1 MGRARNE
8 LGARFLGT
16 VGNSGRLGADNSLL
30 MLQYSYLFSQLFR
43 RELRRKYKGSTLG
56 VAWYLINPL
65 LIFGAYTLMFGYVIK
80 VQQLPDFAIFLMI
93 GLMVWMFF
101 QLSLLAAAE
110 SLIDQGALIRK
121 ARFPRQTIPAATVF
135 VQMVTFG
142 VILAV
147 ILPLSLA
154 LRDAFT
160 PALLLLPVLIVL
172 LFCFVLGCALIVS
185 VLHAYFRDVAPT
197 LTAILLP
204 WFFLT
209 PTFIRLD
216 QLPYV
221 EHHPAVRVL
230 LDWVN
235 PLVPFIDSMRSVLY
249 DATSPSWGRLV
260 YMFVAAFTALGLG
273 TWVFRRMEGDLAVVV

>member
-1 MGRARNE
+1 MR
-8 LGARFLGT
+8 
-16 VGNSGRLGADNSLL
+16 
-30 MLQYSYLFSQLFR
+30 QYGYLFSQLVR
-43 RELRRKYKGSTLG
+43 RELRRKYKGSVLG

-65 LIFGAYTLMFGYVIK
+65 LMLGAYTLMFGYVIK
-80 VQQLPDFAIFLMI
+80 VQGHRDFAVFLMI

-121 ARFPRQTIPAATVF
+121 ARFPRETIPAATVV
-135 VQMVTFG
+135 VQLATFG

-147 ILPLSLA
+147 ILPLALA
-154 LRDAFT
+154 LRGAFT
-160 PALLLLPVLIVL
+160 PALLLLPVVIAL
-172 LFCFVLGCALIVS
+172 LLCFVLGCALIVS

-209 PTFIRLD
+209 PTFIQLD
-216 QLPYV
+216 TLSYV
-221 EHHPAVRVL
+221 KDHAAVRVL

-235 PLVPFIDSMRSVLY
+235 PLVPFIDSLRSILY
-249 DATSPSWGRLV
+249 FGTTPSWGRLV
-260 YMFVAAFTALGLG
+260 YVFAAGGAALAVGAR
-273 TWVFRRMEGDLAVVV
+273 VFRRMEADLAVVV

>member
-1 MGRARNE
+1 
-8 LGARFLGT
+8 
-16 VGNSGRLGADNSLL
+16 
-30 MLQYSYLFSQLFR
+30 
-43 RELRRKYKGSTLG
+43 
-56 VAWYLINPL
+56 
-65 LIFGAYTLMFGYVIK
+65 
-80 VQQLPDFAIFLMI
+80 
-93 GLMVWMFF
+93 MFF

-121 ARFPRQTIPAATVF
+121 ARFPWQTIPAATVV
-135 VQMVTFG
+135 VQLVPFG

-147 ILPLSLA
+147 VLPLALA

-160 PALLLLPVLIVL
+160 PALLLLPVLIVF

-209 PTFIRLD
+209 PTFIQLD
-216 QLPYV
+216 QLQYV
-221 EHHPAVRVL
+221 KDHPAVRVL

-235 PLVPFIDSMRSVLY
+235 PLVPFIDAMRSILY
-249 DATSPSWGRLV
+249 YATTPSWGRLLYASLAGV
-260 YMFVAAFTALGLG
+260 LVLAVGVL
-273 TWVFRRMEGDLAVVV
+273 VFRRMEGDLAVVV

>member
-1 MGRARNE
+1 MRRYN
-8 LGARFLGT
+8 
-16 VGNSGRLGADNSLL
+16 
-30 MLQYSYLFSQLFR
+30 YLFSQLFR

-56 VAWYLINPL
+56 VAWYLVNPL
-65 LIFGAYTLMFGYVIK
+65 LMLGAYTLMFGYVIK
-80 VQQLPDFAIFLMI
+80 LQSLHDYALFVMI

-121 ARFPRQTIPAATVF
+121 ARFPRQTIPGATVV
-135 VQMVTFG
+135 VQLVTFG

-147 ILPLSLA
+147 VLPLSLA
-154 LRDAFT
+154 LRGAFT
-160 PALLLLPVLIVL
+160 PALLLLPVLIAL
-172 LFCFVLGCALIVS
+172 LFCFVLGCALVVS
-185 VLHAYFRDVAPT
+185 VLHAYFRDVSPT

-209 PTFIRLD
+209 PTFIQLD

-221 EHHPAVRVL
+221 QDHPVIRVL

-235 PLVPFIDSMRSVLY
+235 PLVPFIDAMRSILY
-249 DATSPSWGRLV
+249 YGTAPSTGRIV
-260 YMFVAAFTALGLG
+260 YVFVAGFATLAVGA
-273 TWVFRRMEGDLAVVV
+273 WVFRRMEGDLAVVV

>member
-1 MGRARNE
+1 
-8 LGARFLGT
+8 
-16 VGNSGRLGADNSLL
+16 

-43 RELRRKYKGSTLG
+43 RELRRKYKGSALG
-56 VAWYLINPL
+56 IAWYLVNPL
-65 LIFGAYTLMFGYVIK
+65 LILGAYTLMFGYVLK
-80 VQQLPDFAIFLMI
+80 VQHHRDYALFVII

-101 QLSLLAAAE
+101 QLSLVAAAE

-121 ARFPRQTIPAATVF
+121 ARFPRQTIPAATVV
-135 VQMVTFG
+135 VQLVTFG

-147 ILPLSLA
+147 VLPLSLA
-154 LRDAFT
+154 LTDAFT

-185 VLHAYFRDVAPT
+185 VMHAYFRDVAPT

-209 PTFIRLD
+209 PTFVQLNT
-216 QLPYV
+216 LPYV
-221 EHHPAVRVL
+221 QQHPVVRVL

-235 PLVPFIDSMRSVLY
+235 PLVPFIDSMRSILY
-249 DATSPSWGRLV
+249 YATAPSWGRLV
-260 YMFVAAFTALGLG
+260 YVLVAGVVTLAVG
-273 TWVFRRMEGDLAVVV
+273 TVVFRRMEGDLAVVV

>member
-1 MGRARNE
+1 MR
-8 LGARFLGT
+8 
-16 VGNSGRLGADNSLL
+16 
-30 MLQYSYLFSQLFR
+30 QYGYLFSQLVR
-43 RELRRKYKGSTLG
+43 RELRRKYKGSSLG

-65 LIFGAYTLMFGYVIK
+65 LMLGAYTLMFGYVIK
-80 VQQLPDFAIFLMI
+80 IQQLHDFAIFLII

-121 ARFPRQTIPAATVF
+121 ARFPRQTIPAATVV
-135 VQMVTFG
+135 VQLATFG

-147 ILPLSLA
+147 ILPLALA
-154 LRDAFT
+154 LRGAFT
-160 PALLLLPVLIVL
+160 PALLLLPVLIAL

-216 QLPYV
+216 TIPYA
-221 EHHPAVRVL
+221 EHHPVVRVL
-230 LDWVN
+230 LDWFN
-235 PLVPFIDSMRSVLY
+235 PLVPFIDAMRSILY
-249 DATSPSWGRLV
+249 DATAPSGGRIV
-260 YMFVAAFTALGLG
+260 YVIVAAAIALALG
-273 TWVFRRMEGDLAVVV
+273 TWVFRRLEGDLAVVV